1 MTFEKRGENSE
12 QTQAKT
18 ALQARDQTSQTM
30 GNEVNETVRSNP
42 RTDFKGG
49 QETASAHLPKV
60 ELTDSSKVG
69 GTPDHRL
76 QLISDRDAK
85 PEERLAA
92 AKELAKE
99 GVSKIEMQN
108 EKGEKYSL
116 RLETAKAGSRDLVS
130 IHSAD
135 GSGKE
140 KPLLKGVANTDGSI
154 ERQKDSKGRFVEW
167 HGSGKEISAG
177 LADAPPRIHSRHG
190 KTGESKQ
197 TGEPRVE
204 PKAEP
209 KAEPKVEPKVETK
222 VEPKVE
228 PKVETKVEPKV
239 EPKVET
245 QVEPKVEQKAEP
257 KTEPKVEP
265 RVEANPEAK
274 AESKPEVKPEAKPEA
289 KAETNTVLDPHKIM
303 DAAALQAGHPV
314 GKLVNTQDG
323 LYMRAKFD
331 VDADGHPNVK
341 KIDPKHGS
349 LHTTLRYA
357 DNKGSV
363 DADAVPYVVLPKG
376 QFKDHGVKVGDLA
389 LVRNKENG
397 NLTVAVFGDVGPKH
411 KRGEGSMAL
420 ARELGLDPNPRHGGT
435 QSKNIEYLAIPNSGG
450 DKARNQQD
458 LLTKINNAKQKLG
471 LRG

>member
-1 MTFEKRGENSE
+1 MTFEKRGENAE
-12 QTQAKT
+12 QAHSKT
-18 ALQARDQTSQTM
+18 ALQARDQAGVSM
-30 GNEVNETVRSNP
+30 NNEVSETVRGNP

-49 QETASAHLPKV
+49 QDTAAAHLPKV

-69 GTPDHRL
+69 GTPDLRM
-76 QLISDRDAK
+76 QLISDRNAK

-108 EKGEKYSL
+108 DKGEKYSL
-116 RLETAKAGSRDLVS
+116 RLETSKAGPRDLIS

-135 GSGKE
+135 ASGKE

-154 ERQKDSKGRFVEW
+154 ERQKDSRGRFVEW

-177 LADAPPRIHSRHG
+177 LNDVAPRVHSRHAR
-190 KTGESKQ
+190 TGEQPNTTEQKVEKADAKPADKPSERPTKKVADKPTEQQGAAPVKAAEKAAEPTLVKPIPKQ
-197 TGEPRVE
+197 ET
-204 PKAEP
+204 KAE
-209 KAEPKVEPKVETK
+209 
-222 VEPKVE
+222 
-228 PKVETKVEPKV
+228 
-239 EPKVET
+239 
-245 QVEPKVEQKAEP
+245 
-257 KTEPKVEP
+257 
-265 RVEANPEAK
+265 
-274 AESKPEVKPEAKPEA
+274 ESG
-289 KAETNTVLDPHKIM
+289 TLDAHKIM
-303 DAAALQAGHPV
+303 DAAANRAGNPI
-314 GKLVNTQDG
+314 GKLVKTEDG

-341 KIDPKHGS
+341 KIDPKNGS
-349 LHTTLRYA
+349 LHTTLRYG
-357 DNKGSV
+357 DDKGSV
-363 DADAVPYVVLPKG
+363 NADTVPYVVLPKG

-420 ARELGLDPNPRHGGT
+420 ARELGLNDNPRHGGT

-450 DKARNQQD
+450 DKARNEQD
-458 LLTKINNAKQKLG
+458 LLAKINSAKQKLG